1 MESIFKNQ
9 KARQQNLITD
19 QHVKR
24 VETPNQLEEIKHS
37 ENLVFQGAANIND
50 QDVNMEE
57 EKPQLSFVITSC
69 YKLALK
75 PELKLSTGC
84 KILNDFLR

>member
-37 ENLVFQGAANIND
+37 ENLVF
-50 QDVNMEE
+50 
-57 EKPQLSFVITSC
+57 
-69 YKLALK
+69 
-75 PELKLSTGC
+75 
-84 KILNDFLR
+84 